1 MSKYFIDR
9 EVYFQ
14 NKKLPPKKVIIT
26 SMYNEPNGHS
36 ALCYDE
42 DGAEYSIE
50 LSDIFDDNDNPI
62 KDIRTRLGLSQIKF
76 AKLFDIPR
84 TTLEKWEGGKSHPPK
99 YVQSML
105 IEKAFSLIDENKK
118 EVD

>member
-1 MSKYFIDR
+1 MSKYFIDK

-14 NKKLPPKKVIIT
+14 NKKMPPRKVIIA
-26 SMYNEPNGHS
+26 SMYNEPNGHT

-42 DGAEYSIE
+42 DGDEYSIE

-62 KDIRTRLGLSQIKF
+62 KDVRTRLGLSQVKF

-84 TTLEKWEGGKSHPPK
+84 TTLEKWESGESHPPK

-105 IEKAFSLIDENKK
+105 IEKAFSML
-118 EVD
+118 